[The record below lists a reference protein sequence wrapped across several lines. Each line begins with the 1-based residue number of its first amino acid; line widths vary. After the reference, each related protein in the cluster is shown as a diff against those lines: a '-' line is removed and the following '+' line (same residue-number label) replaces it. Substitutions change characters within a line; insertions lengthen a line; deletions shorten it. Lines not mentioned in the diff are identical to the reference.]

1 MPTPSLTVSEDR
13 VSEKTSIALCNCI
26 ILMAALAPVFCPG
39 CTGPVSAFPEE
50 ADTVQ
55 VATRVSLAAAG
66 VVPSGIR
73 CLDLFFF
80 NDDQLQRLD
89 AYQRIEGS
97 ALTAAVGA
105 SRSGKKILAVLANSN
120 ADRYRWADVNS
131 LQGLAARTAR
141 LQEED
146 PSHPL
151 GQALLRIDAGRSV
164 TVSLAP
170 LSARIRL
177 ASISCDFK
185 DRPYAGAKLED
196 VRVYLTHVNTSS
208 PLLADSV
215 RVPTDFINA
224 GRLKETDLEGFLYPG
239 IVQARLPA
247 PVGVGVQYPGIDLYC
262 YPNAPDDR
270 GPGTPSTRLVIE
282 GTLLGTTCYYPL
294 EIGLE
299 NGRAGVL
306 GNRTYQYDIT
316 LTRRGASDPDTPLQ
330 PGAMQTRLEVLP
342 WKEPDPLVIPF

>member
-55 VATRVSLAAAG
+55 VATRVSLATAG

-105 SRSGKKILAVLANSN
+105 SRSGKKILA
-120 ADRYRWADVNS
+120 
-131 LQGLAARTAR
+131 R

-151 GQALLRIDAGRSV
+151 GQALLRFDAGRSV
-164 TVSLAP
+164 TGSLAQ

-299 NGRAGVL
+299 NGRASVL

-330 PGAMQTRLEVLP
+330 PGVMQTRLEVLP